1 MLAMDVIARGRGG
14 KVTAAEPGTG
24 AGPARVEKAQFNVY
38 LPKGL
43 IRRAK
48 YASIDTGQSLS
59 QLVEEALTAHLERL
73 DGEGNA
79 ES

>member
-1 MLAMDVIARGRGG
+1 M
-14 KVTAAEPGTG
+14 TTAEPGTG

-59 QLVEEALTAHLERL
+59 QLVEEALTAHLDRLGAER
-73 DGEGNA
+73 NT

>member
-1 MLAMDVIARGRGG
+1 MQE
-14 KVTAAEPGTG
+14 TTEPGPG
-24 AGPARVEKAQFNVY
+24 DEPGPGSQLAQKAQFNVY

-59 QLVEEALTAHLERL
+59 RLVEEALTAHLDRL
-73 DGEGNA
+73 DTGG
-79 ES
+79 STRR

>member
-1 MLAMDVIARGRGG
+1 
-14 KVTAAEPGTG
+14 VTAAEPGPE
-24 AGPARVEKAQFNVY
+24 PARVEKAQFNVY

-59 QLVEEALTAHLERL
+59 QLVEEALTAHLDRL
-73 DGEGNA
+73 GGRSRA
-79 ES
+79 GTGAP